1 VGETLL
7 VFILY
12 TCSIF
17 EMVSILDT
25 PPEFPVENNPLAFCP
40 EGAQDDR
47 WPPFQFPDPS
57 PVVGVQLLARLLIS
71 PICINE
77 ALPTSIVD
85 VDVGIGA
92 GAETGN
98 VRVVDAS

>member
-1 VGETLL
+1 MGETLL
-7 VFILY
+7 VLILY

-17 EMVSILDT
+17 EMVSILDI
-25 PPEFPVENNPLAFCP
+25 PPEFPVENNPLALCP

-71 PICINE
+71 PICIN
-77 ALPTSIVD
+77 VD
-85 VDVGIGA
+85 VDIGA

-98 VRVVDAS
+98 VLVVDAS